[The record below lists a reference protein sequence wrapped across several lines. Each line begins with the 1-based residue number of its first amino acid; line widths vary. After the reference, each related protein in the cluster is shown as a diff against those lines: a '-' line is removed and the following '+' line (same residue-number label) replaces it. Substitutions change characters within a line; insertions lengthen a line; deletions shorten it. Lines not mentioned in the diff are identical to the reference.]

1 MSIKSVLS
9 EHLPLIVLA
18 FLCWMLIGCNSMVVQ
33 KPNPLLTRDCDNP
46 TLKGVTYRDALILSI
61 EQAKAIE
68 ECNGRLK
75 ILRQ

>member
-1 MSIKSVLS
+1 M
-9 EHLPLIVLA
+9 
-18 FLCWMLIGCNSMVVQ
+18 FGCSYPVAVKNS
-33 KPNPLLTRDCDNP
+33 PLLTRDCDNP

>member
-1 MSIKSVLS
+1 
-9 EHLPLIVLA
+9 
-18 FLCWMLIGCNSMVVQ
+18 MVVQ